1 VKVALVTLMATF
13 AIQLGYFLW
22 KVAADSLP
30 RIGEARSAVV
40 LRGFVTSWRWMLGLC
55 STIVGWL
62 LFIKATDLGEV
73 SVVQPLMSVGDL
85 ILVLLAVV
93 FLHERLSRSEWIG
106 LALTVVGAVLL
117 SFEAKEIQ
125 PAAINWP
132 RLAVFVAL
140 SAVAWGVCVALGR
153 RARRPE
159 IPLAIAVGI
168 GFGTGAI
175 LTELMTAYLSL
186 SGQDLAS
193 AAFLL
198 NPILPFM
205 VAANVAGLG
214 LLQMAFQRGRAA
226 VIVPVQLAVANGV
239 VVSAGALV
247 FAEAISVLRL
257 GSILLIVAGA
267 AVLHGSARK
276 EAAAHA

>member
-1 VKVALVTLMATF
+1 MATF

-22 KVAADSLP
+22 KVAADALP
-30 RIGEARSAVV
+30 RIGEARTAVV

-55 STIVGWL
+55 STIIGWI
-62 LFIKATDLGEV
+62 LFIKATDLGEI

-85 ILVLLAVV
+85 ILILLAVV
-93 FLHERLSRSEWIG
+93 FLHERLSRSEWVG
-106 LALTVVGAVLL
+106 LALTVVGAVIL

-125 PAAINWP
+125 PAAIDWH
-132 RLAVFVAL
+132 RLAVFAGL
-140 SAVAWGVCVALGR
+140 AVFAWGICVALGK
-153 RARRPE
+153 RALRPE

-168 GFGTGAI
+168 GFGTGAT

-205 VAANVAGLG
+205 VIANVAGLG
-214 LLQMAFQRGRAA
+214 LLQIAFQRGRAA
-226 VIVPVQLAVANGV
+226 VVVPVQLAVANGV
-239 VVSAGALV
+239 VVFAGALV
-247 FAEAISVLRL
+247 FSETISLVRL
-257 GSILLIVAGA
+257 CSILLILGGA
-267 AVLHGSARK
+267 AILHGPGRK
-276 EAAAHA
+276 EAAIHA